1 MTSVRPENDTS
12 LPKPGPV
19 PDGVGMPGWVK
30 AFLVVVAM
38 GVIVLV
44 VALLSGG
51 GHGPGQ
57 HVG

>member
-1 MTSVRPENDTS
+1 MASFGEENDAAT
-12 LPKPGPV
+12 PETGPV
-19 PDGVGMPGWVK
+19 PDPDGMPGWVK
-30 AFLVVVAM
+30 GFVVVGALVVV
-38 GVIVLV
+38 VLV